1 MLNLVKTNVF
11 NVCFPFSRIR
21 FGSLWNEKVEESHQD
36 RPESKRIDIQT
47 IKGVQVKNVLPNNCA
62 NNNCLFE

>member
-1 MLNLVKTNVF
+1 MFSMFVSL
-11 NVCFPFSRIR
+11 FSRIR

-62 NNNCLFE
+62 NNNCLFECLIKWN